1 MAYDAAGRLTSQTD
15 ASGKIIN
22 TSYDADNR
30 KTLVTWVA
38 SGSTVNLQTFTYD
51 ANSNELTAADYN
63 GAYTMSYDALNRA
76 TVTKE
81 PFGVVLTAT
90 YDAAGNRTTVQ
101 DSLGGTTTFVF
112 DNLHN
117 LTSEQFGG
125 SGQTPLRIDLA
136 YDPRNL
142 VTTITRYSDLAGTT
156 KIGSTLQGY
165 DALGR
170 LASQQDRNSSDANI
184 ANYTNT
190 YDAASRM
197 TSEQV
202 NGAAPTTYTYDNTNE
217 LTNDGTTTYTY
228 DLNGNRTMAGYT
240 TGAGNQLVS
249 QGAWSY
255 SYDLNGNL
263 ISKTQSPSVDTWT
276 NIYDHLNR
284 LVGVQDRTNPG
295 GTLLTAVTYVYD
307 VMGNRIE
314 EDTWTSGSGGTTA
327 RFAYDGQNAF
337 ADLNGSNT
345 LTMRRLYM
353 NGVDQLFARIDS
365 GGGASWYLTDH
376 LGSVCGIL
384 NATGTS
390 QATVTYDG
398 FGNVASNSN
407 NAATDR
413 YLYTAREYDSA
424 TQLQYNRSR
433 YYDAGAGR
441 WISEDPLRFSA
452 GDSNLTRYSKNNPIN
467 STDPIGQMALG
478 TFGLTTGD
486 VHRGANGAYSWGAHF
501 LPPARSNGFIL
512 QTITVYY
519 STIYS
524 TGITEHDYEKFVEAW
539 QVTNGKVTGGG
550 VRHFVPGITED
561 CGDYDD
567 YWSRDAIPSPASSVL
582 AIGENVTGEAFYY
595 RGMTLQDIST
605 VHSGSS
611 HGLGLKPDGAASSGI
626 HQYSRDITLDN
637 GRAYTQDLAD
647 LKANATY
654 IGPPQQ
660 ADTRYMDVW
669 WYPQSTSTWVT
680 STTIPE
686 STYYK

>member
-1 MAYDAAGRLTSQTD
+1 
-15 ASGKIIN
+15 
-22 TSYDADNR
+22 
-30 KTLVTWVA
+30 
-38 SGSTVNLQTFTYD
+38 VNLQTFTYD
-51 ANSNELTAADYN
+51 ANSNKLTAADYN

-125 SGQTPLRIDLA
+125 SGQTPLRVDLA

-165 DALGR
+165 DAIGR
-170 LASQQDRNSSDANI
+170 LTSQQDRNSSDANI

-314 EDTWTSGSGGTTA
+314 EDTWTSGGGGTTA

-345 LTMRRLYM
+345 LTMRRLYL

-365 GGGASWYLTDH
+365 GGSASWYLTDH
-376 LGSVCGIL
+376 QGSVRGIVS
-384 NATGTS
+384 AAGSS
-390 QATVTYDG
+390 QATVVYDG

-407 NAATDR
+407 SAATDR

-424 TQLQYNRSR
+424 TFLQYNRAR
-433 YYDAGAGR
+433 FYDSIIGR
-441 WISEDPLRFSA
+441 WTAQDPIQFRAGDTNLYRYSQNSPTTFVDPTGLWTTQRFQTSAQTEKWIRVNLDPLKLLEDFRFCQVWQGGAIKTVGEHIGTQTVSLIDLPDRKMAESA
-452 GDSNLTRYSKNNPIN
+452 FGPFENTLQWKTSNWTAADGY
-467 STDPIGQMALG
+467 LG
-478 TFGLTTGD
+478 TFKVNFDSKDLNEELKEL
-486 VHRGANGAYSWGAHF
+486 NGVEPTVWLHT
-501 LPPARSNGFIL
+501 NIL
-512 QTITVYY
+512 CLVYAE
-519 STIYS
+519 
-524 TGITEHDYEKFVEAW
+524 G
-539 QVTNGKVTGGG
+539 N
-550 VRHFVPGITED
+550 
-561 CGDYDD
+561 
-567 YWSRDAIPSPASSVL
+567 SSVGIGL
-582 AIGENVTGEAFYY
+582 SFPSGSDVMNLDGFASGPNDFATFVHGSGFFPVVRFIEIEVETPISVATKAINFEAFRYTPMLSFGSLGQKNWQG
-595 RGMTLQDIST
+595 GMASCSVAMAYNMYLTLR
-605 VHSGSS
+605 
-611 HGLGLKPDGAASSGI
+611 LKTNMMFPPPGPAGAI
-626 HQYSRDITLDN
+626 
-637 GRAYTQDLAD
+637 
-647 LKANATY
+647 
-654 IGPPQQ
+654 
-660 ADTRYMDVW
+660 V
-669 WYPQSTSTWVT
+669 
-680 STTIPE
+680 
-686 STYYK
+686 